1 LSEETKTY
9 ALYALQLTE
18 ENVIKAMPERFM
30 RATPDYIL
38 IYTDEEQPQKSV
50 QIGIDDIRRL
60 TNADR
65 EWLSVCNLAVIR
77 DEMARNEPQ
86 ILERLSSTINYIEA
100 ALKEAAN
107 ANKNE
112 KEPNDEQH
120 GD

>member
-1 LSEETKTY
+1 MNEESKTY

-18 ENVIKAMPERFM
+18 ANVIRAMPERFV

-38 IYTDEEQPQKSV
+38 IYTDAEQPEKSV
-50 QIGIDDIRRL
+50 QIKMEDIRRL

-77 DEMARNEPQ
+77 DEMARREPQ
-86 ILERLSSTINYIEA
+86 ILERLSSTINYLEA

-107 ANKNE
+107 ADK
-112 KEPNDEQH
+112 KERELSDEQH
-120 GD
+120 DD